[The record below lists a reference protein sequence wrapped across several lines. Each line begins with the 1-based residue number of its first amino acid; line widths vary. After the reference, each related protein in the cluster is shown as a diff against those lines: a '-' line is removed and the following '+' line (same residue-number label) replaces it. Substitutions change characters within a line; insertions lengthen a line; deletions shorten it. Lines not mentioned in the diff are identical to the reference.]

1 MSFGQKKTLV
11 RIVIGFA
18 ALLIASFLPA
28 EGYLQLAAYLMPYLI
43 IGYDILWRAVR
54 NIMHGQIFDENF
66 LMTIATV
73 GAFALG
79 EYREGSAVMLFYQ
92 VGELFQSVAVGRS
105 RKSISSLMDIRPDYA
120 NLEKNGGIIEA
131 DPDEVSIGDII
142 VIRPGERIPLD
153 GVIIEG
159 STSVD
164 TSALTG
170 ESVPRS
176 LTDGDDVISGCININ
191 GVIRVRVTKEFGES
205 TVAKILDLF

>member
-28 EGYLQLAAYLMPYLI
+28 EGYLQLAAYLVPYLI

-153 GVIIEG
+153 GVIIE
-159 STSVD
+159 
-164 TSALTG
+164 L
-170 ESVPRS
+170 S
-176 LTDGDDVISGCININ
+176 LIHI
-191 GVIRVRVTKEFGES
+191 
-205 TVAKILDLF
+205 

>member
-28 EGYLQLAAYLMPYLI
+28 EGYLQLAAYLVPYLI

-120 NLEKNGGIIEA
+120 NLEKTE
-131 DPDEVSIGDII
+131 ELL
-142 VIRPGERIPLD
+142 RPI
-153 GVIIEG
+153 
-159 STSVD
+159 
-164 TSALTG
+164 LTRF
-170 ESVPRS
+170 P
-176 LTDGDDVISGCININ
+176 
-191 GVIRVRVTKEFGES
+191 
-205 TVAKILDLF
+205 